1 MLRTTRAA
9 LSALVSR
16 LGTRPVAAAVLVAAG
31 LFSGCWLIDSGSR
44 AAAPPPQPSRAEA
57 FPAGGAGALA
67 PHRRDPLIRP
77 LPPVTPVRVRI
88 PEIKVDA
95 PLRGLRLLPDGS
107 LASPPQDD
115 KNLAGW
121 YEAGTAPGA
130 IGTAVV
136 AGHVDT
142 PTGPAVFYNLG
153 ALKKKDLVEI
163 VRADGRTAV
172 FTIDAIEVY
181 DRGDFPSRK
190 VYGASGRAELRVITC
205 GGGFSEE
212 RHAYLGNV
220 VVYAHLAKVV
230 EARGGRGSA
239 GAGPSPS
246 SSPSPPASPSWA
258 SPSPSASSPPSPSSA
273 PARVAGPAV
282 RQAGPSR
289 APSPARSAS
298 PRAGGHRGGAGGSGK
313 PTSSAGSSAGP
324 VKSSN
329 SAPR

>member
-1 MLRTTRAA
+1 MLRTTRTA
-9 LSALVSR
+9 LSALVSW

-230 EARGGRGSA
+230 EARGGRGST
-239 GAGPSPS
+239 GAGTSPS
-246 SSPSPPASPSWA
+246 SSPSPPSSAP
-258 SPSPSASSPPSPSSA
+258 PSPETPSAPTSSSPPSSSPPREVGP
-273 PARVAGPAV
+273 PAKRT
-282 RQAGPSR
+282 GPSR
-289 APSPARSAS
+289 APAPARSAA
-298 PRAGGHRGGAGGSGK
+298 PKAGGRGGTGTSPSPAAPAKSRTGS
-313 PTSSAGSSAGP
+313 
-324 VKSSN
+324 
-329 SAPR
+329 RH

>member
-1 MLRTTRAA
+1 MLRTTRAT
-9 LSALVSR
+9 LTALVTW
-16 LGTRPVAAAVLVAAG
+16 LGSRPVAAAVLVTAG

-57 FPAGGAGALA
+57 FPAGGTGALA

-107 LASPPQDD
+107 LASPPRDD

-121 YEAGTAPGA
+121 YESGTAPGA

-142 PTGPAVFYNLG
+142 STGPAVFYNLG

-230 EARGGRGSA
+230 EAGSGSGGGS
-239 GAGPSPS
+239 
-246 SSPSPPASPSWA
+246 
-258 SPSPSASSPPSPSSA
+258 SPSSA
-273 PARVAGPAV
+273 PPSPERSSSPVSSSSPSLSSSPPREVGPPAK
-282 RQAGPSR
+282 RTGPSR
-289 APSPARSAS
+289 APAPAPARSAA
-298 PRAGGHRGGAGGSGK
+298 PKAGGRGAAAGMSPSPAAPAKSRTSG
-313 PTSSAGSSAGP
+313 
-324 VKSSN
+324 
-329 SAPR
+329 RR

>member
-1 MLRTTRAA
+1 MLRTTRTALAA
-9 LSALVSR
+9 LTTW
-16 LGTRPVAAAVLVAAG
+16 LGTRPLAAAVLVAAG

-57 FPAGGAGALA
+57 FAAGGGGALA

-107 LASPPQDD
+107 LASPPRDD
-115 KNLAGW
+115 RNLAGW

-142 PTGPAVFYNLG
+142 PTGPAVFYSLG
-153 ALKKKDLVEI
+153 ALKKKDIVEI

-230 EARGGRGSA
+230 EPAGVRGRA
-239 GAGPSPS
+239 GAGPSPARPSPSPS
-246 SSPSPPASPSWA
+246 SSPSPS
-258 SPSPSASSPPSPSSA
+258 
-273 PARVAGPAV
+273 RVAGPSKK
-282 RQAGPSR
+282 QAGPSR
-289 APSPARSAS
+289 RPSPAPSANAPSANAPSATPKSGGRRAAGATKPPSAAASPSAS
-298 PRAGGHRGGAGGSGK
+298 GS
-313 PTSSAGSSAGP
+313 AR
-324 VKSSN
+324 VKSRTHGS
-329 SAPR
+329 R